1 MTEVRDRVAGPG
13 TGDGRGAAGGRRP
26 GAWTRVTRAV
36 DGLVDAA
43 VLAFA
48 AWTVVYHV
56 CLALQPPTWAML
68 ACWATVSAAGTA
80 VWFRLPAGR
89 PLWDDRVAAA
99 AVHRVLAGVAVAAAV
114 AAGTSAGL
122 HGEGVPWWCTWAAG
136 AVSVAAT
143 AAALLR
149 RPAERAGGADGD
161 GGGRP
166 RGDGARGEAG
176 DRGDE
181 EAARWGTPLALLTGA
196 GLAVASLFVLNSD
209 GDDAYF
215 VSRSVATAET
225 GRIPMN
231 DVIFTRG
238 ATDPIAGEPPVS
250 SIEVFAGALAR
261 ILGVPGASFVW
272 YVLLP
277 AVTFLAVW
285 ALWRLVRAWAPRRA
299 ALCLAVGVV
308 YLLWTGLS
316 PASLGS
322 FHLLRMWQG
331 KAVLVSLLVP
341 LLFAYLT
348 HWAER
353 RTRRDLV
360 LLGAA
365 GVAAVGLTSTAAFV
379 VSLVVLAAAAPL
391 VVAGRVRTGL
401 AACAAMAYPV
411 AAGLAVIL
419 LYDSV
424 SVHGTVH
431 DAPASYRAVLLY
443 AALGVLAGCALW
455 LGPWTVRPGVP
466 ALICGGAAAL
476 LTLLILPG
484 VLALA
489 ADVTGAGQVLWRTM
503 WLVPAPALIGLLAAV
518 RLPGAVRP
526 RISGRG
532 ARAAAAGAPAAV
544 LAAAIVV
551 GGTPV
556 WAESNGSVL
565 ADRPSWKAYPAH
577 LGTAREVVEA
587 AGPGGIV
594 LMPGR
599 YMRLVPLLTTET
611 HAVNP
616 NSHYLSMLPAPERA
630 IHDRELLSAAV
641 RSARSEKP
649 APAEVAEALRRLDVR
664 VACAYRR
671 DGRGLHLL
679 QAAGYGGARRI
690 GSLACVFP
698 GGGR

>member
-1 MTEVRDRVAGPG
+1 MTEVRDRVAGPRN
-13 TGDGRGAAGGRRP
+13 GDGGAAGGRRP

-48 AWTVVYHV
+48 AWTVIYHV
-56 CLALQPPTWAML
+56 CLLLQPPTWVML
-68 ACWATVSAAGTA
+68 ACWAAVSAAGIA
-80 VWFRLPAGR
+80 VWFRRPAGR

-99 AVHRVLAGVAVAAAV
+99 AANRVLAGVAVASAV
-114 AAGTSAGL
+114 VAGTSAGL

-149 RPAERAGGADGD
+149 RPAERAEGADGD
-161 GGGRP
+161 GGGAGQP
-166 RGDGARGEAG
+166 RGDGERG
-176 DRGDE
+176 DRDE
-181 EAARWGTPLALLTGA
+181 TEAARWGTPLALLTGA

-238 ATDPIAGEPPVS
+238 TTGAIAGEPPVS
-250 SIEVFAGALAR
+250 SVEVFAGALAR
-261 ILGVPGASFVW
+261 IVGVPGASFVW

-277 AVTFLAVW
+277 AVTFLAIW

-379 VSLVVLAAAAPL
+379 VSLVVLAAVAPL

-443 AALGVLAGCALW
+443 ATLGVLAGCALW
-455 LGPWTVRPGVP
+455 LAPWTVRPGVP

-518 RLPGAVRP
+518 RLPDAVRP
-526 RISGRG
+526 RISARG
-532 ARAAAAGAPAAV
+532 ARVAAAGAPAAV

-556 WAESNGSVL
+556 WAESNGSVV
-565 ADRPSWKAYPAH
+565 AERPSWKADPARV
-577 LGTAREVVEA
+577 GTARAIVAE

-616 NSHYLSMLPAPERA
+616 NSHYLSLLPAPERA
-630 IHDRELLSAAV
+630 VEDRELLSAAV

-649 APAEVAEALRRLDVR
+649 APAEVEGALRRLDVR
-664 VACAYRR
+664 VACAYPW
-671 DGRGLHLL
+671 DERGLDLL
-679 QAAGYGGARRI
+679 RTAGYGGDRRI

-698 GGGR
+698 GGGRR

>member
-1 MTEVRDRVAGPG
+1 MTEVKDRTAGTASGP
-13 TGDGRGAAGGRRP
+13 AAGGGAPDGGRP
-26 GAWTRVTRAV
+26 GMRTRVTRVV

-48 AWTVVYHV
+48 AWTVIYHL
-56 CLALQPPTWAML
+56 CLLLEPPTWVML
-68 ACWATVSAAGTA
+68 LGWTAVSAAGIT
-80 VWFRLPAGR
+80 VWFRRRAGL

-99 AVHRVLAGVAVAAAV
+99 AVHRGLAGIAVAAAV
-114 AAGTSAGL
+114 VAGTCAGL
-122 HGEGVPWWCTWAAG
+122 HGEGVPWWCAWAAG
-136 AVSVAAT
+136 GVSVAAT
-143 AAALLR
+143 AAVLLR
-149 RPAERAGGADGD
+149 RPAEPDDAPAGDP
-161 GGGRP
+161 GGH
-166 RGDGARGEAG
+166 RGPGGRGEA
-176 DRGDE
+176 

-196 GLAVASLFVLNSD
+196 GFAVASLFVLNSD

-231 DVIFTRG
+231 DVIFTSG
-238 ATDPIAGEPPVS
+238 TTDQIAGEPPVS
-250 SIEVFAGALAR
+250 SVEVLAGALAR

-277 AVTFLAVW
+277 AATFLAIW

-299 ALCLAVGVV
+299 AACFAVGAV

-379 VSLVVLAAAAPL
+379 VSLVVLAAAVPL
-391 VVAGRVRTGL
+391 VVSGRVRTGL

-411 AAGLAVIL
+411 ASGLAVIL
-419 LYDSV
+419 LYESV
-424 SVHGTVH
+424 SVHGAVH
-431 DAPASYRAVLLY
+431 DAPAGYRAVLLY
-443 AALGVLAGCALW
+443 ATLGVLAGCALW
-455 LGPWTVRPGVP
+455 LAPWTVRPGVP
-466 ALICGGAAAL
+466 ALICGGVAAL

-518 RLPGAVRP
+518 RLPAGMRP
-526 RISGRG
+526 RAAGRG
-532 ARAAAAGAPAAV
+532 VRVAAAGAPAAV
-544 LAAAIVV
+544 LVV
-551 GGTPV
+551 AVVAGGNPV
-556 WAESNGSVL
+556 WAESNGSVV
-565 ADRPSWKAYPAH
+565 ADRPAWKADPAH
-577 LGTAREVVEA
+577 VGTARAVVAE

-594 LMPGR
+594 VMPGR
-599 YMRLVPLLTTET
+599 YMRIVPLLTTER
-611 HAVNP
+611 HAVDP
-616 NSHYLSMLPAPERA
+616 NSHYLSLLPAPERA
-630 IHDRELLSAAV
+630 VEDRELLAGTV
-641 RSARSEKP
+641 RSARGEKP
-649 APAEVAEALRRLDVR
+649 GPAEVEGALRRLDVR
-664 VACAYRR
+664 VACGYPW
-671 DGRGLHLL
+671 DERGLALL
-679 QAAGYGGARRI
+679 RGAGYGGERRL
-690 GSLACVFP
+690 GDLLCVFP